1 MSTLS
6 FSIVGAQAE
15 PYAAAPSLSL
25 LVRVAEST
33 GVRVHAISLRA
44 QVMIEP
50 QRRRYAASESDKL
63 GDLFGPPQ
71 RYGNTLRS
79 LLWANLSATVAG
91 FSGETET
98 PLSLPC
104 SYDFEVAA
112 NKYLRALEDA
122 EIPLVVFFSGTV
134 FVEAER
140 GIAGELV
147 PWTCEARYRLPLE
160 VYRQTIDA
168 HFPNSAWIRIHRDT
182 FDELDRARRAQGH
195 PNWDRTLLALLGDA
209 AAGAMVKP

>member
-1 MSTLS
+1 MSALA

-25 LVRVAEST
+25 QVRVVESS

-50 QRRRYAASESDKL
+50 QRRRYAESESEKL

-71 RYGNTLRS
+71 RYGDTLRS
-79 LLWANLSATVAG
+79 LLWANVSTTVAAFCG
-91 FSGETET
+91 QTET
-98 PLSLPC
+98 ALALPC

-134 FVEAER
+134 FTESER

-147 PWTCEARYRLPLE
+147 PWTCEARYRLPLG

-168 HFPNSAWIRIHRDT
+168 HFPNSAWIRVHRDT
-182 FDELDRARRAQGH
+182 FDELDRVRRAQGH
-195 PNWDRTLLALLGDA
+195 PNWDRTVLALLSDA
-209 AAGAMVKP
+209 TGAMVKR